1 MKLINKISRYFLIS
15 SSVIF
20 IIIFLGIYFL
30 LDKSLEREIDE
41 KLSDIFYNVVNEI
54 KQGKQVS
61 FYPFVQV
68 DSTNT
73 FYDKKEFRDVQIFS
87 GEENEPEPFRELT
100 SFASINGKNY
110 KIIVRSSLIE
120 KEDIFVSIL
129 TIELSAF
136 VLFILILFFIN
147 KTVSQKTFSDFYS
160 TLKKI
165 EGFSL
170 KDNLPIALTKS
181 DIEEFDKLNKSISFL
196 SEKAIGEY
204 RSLKEFSEELNH
216 EIQTPVSVIKSKLEL
231 LMQSSDLSGNNLALL
246 DTALKNLNK
255 LERINKS
262 ILLLNKLE
270 HKDLFESAEI
280 NLSKEIK
287 AVVDDY
293 NDFISSKNLK
303 VNLKVDEKFVV
314 SANHSLINILLSNL
328 ISNAIKHNIDNGT
341 INIELKNNE
350 LIISN
355 TGNFSNADPNKFFE
369 RFYKGSSSS
378 DSVGLGLTIVKKIC
392 DLYEFVLSSNLLFE
406 NFVLSIKFDIKK
418 LDVIN
423 SSENL
428 QI

>member
-15 SSVIF
+15 SSLIF

-54 KQGKQVS
+54 KHGKQVS

-120 KEDIFVSIL
+120 KEDIFASIL

-136 VLFILILFFIN
+136 VLLIVILFFIN

-170 KDNLPIALTKS
+170 KDNLPIAFAKS
-181 DIEEFDKLNKSISFL
+181 DIEEFEKLNKSISFL

-231 LMQSSDLSGNNLALL
+231 LMQSSNVSENNLALL
-246 DTALKNLNK
+246 DTALKYLNK

-270 HKDLFESAEI
+270 HKDLFESTEI

-303 VNLKVDEKFVV
+303 VNLNVDEKFVV
-314 SANHSLINILLSNL
+314 SVNHSLINILLSNL
-328 ISNAIKHNIDNGT
+328 ISNAIKYNIDNGT

-355 TGNFSNADPNKFFE
+355 TGNFLNDYPNKFFE

-392 DLYEFVLSSNLLFE
+392 ELYGFDVKNQISN
-406 NFVLSIKFDIKK
+406 NFYSVMIKFYNYK
-418 LDVIN
+418 
-423 SSENL
+423 
-428 QI
+428 